1 MIRIAILFTALALAG
16 CGKPAEPTK
25 ADGPKGGGDT
35 TAPVSPAGT
44 NQPVGGPNLP
54 TMPGPSNLTPND
66 ASQALAVQFIQD
78 LRMASEKPEPL
89 HSDFLARLSPAFLKV
104 IGKPLRSDDDRKL
117 GYSASE
123 ASAWLKNLGT
133 KLVGIGLPIGYG
145 SPAVA
150 VLSGTIGNGSGR
162 FLVRM
167 TFGEGWKVD
176 WLSLGTIAV
185 PPAKPDSTESTY
197 QDFAALAF
205 LDALTGS
212 AASKDERVKLL
223 GGIASAKLKAAW
235 AEAFAQDKALGL
247 DYNAGKLGLRLDELG
262 GGVTDFTR
270 TSTGGDAFTVQLMKS
285 KAGTKYTLKL
295 VKGATPGEWLV
306 DEFTKQ

>member
-1 MIRIAILFTALALAG
+1 MSRIVIPFVVLALAG

-25 ADGPKGGGDT
+25 AEGTKGGGT
-35 TAPVSPAGT
+35 TTPVAPGGT
-44 NQPVGGPNLP
+44 GQPVGGPNPP
-54 TMPGPSNLTPND
+54 TLPGPTTLSPND

-78 LRMASEKPEPL
+78 LRTAAEKQDPL
-89 HSDFLARLSPAFLKV
+89 PVEFLTRVSPAFLKV
-104 IGKPLRSDDDRKL
+104 VGKPLRSDDDKKL

-123 ASAWLKNLGT
+123 ASAWLKNLGM
-133 KLVGIGLPIGYG
+133 KLVGVGLPIGYG

-150 VLSGTIGNGSGR
+150 VLTGTIGNGSGR

-167 TFGEGWKVD
+167 TFQEGWKVD
-176 WLSLGTIAV
+176 WLSIGTIAV
-185 PPAKPDSTESTY
+185 PPMKPDSTESTY
-197 QDFAALAF
+197 QDFAAMAF
-205 LDALTGS
+205 LDALTGA

-223 GGIASAKLKAAW
+223 GGIASTKLKASW

-247 DYNAGKLGLRLDELG
+247 DYNAAKLGLKLDELG

-270 TSTGGDAFTVQLMKS
+270 TSTNGDAFTVELMKG

-295 VKGATPGEWLV
+295 VKGAAPGEWLV